1 MRFPGGGLP
10 GRSGR
15 PLGPSG
21 ERYRS
26 RSDEAVGA
34 RAGPR
39 RLGYARQVSRA
50 ADERRQGQR
59 GRQANRQRT
68 GGVLVGA
75 RSDLPHL
82 FARGYSRILRAA
94 AHPGP
99 CARLAGG
106 VRGSREGNGETGDGG
121 EKETGAKPQVKL
133 EGQPQ
138 TGSRH
143 RTTIKSEVR
152 VADSGWKMCEK
163 LML

>member
-10 GRSGR
+10 GRSGWA
-15 PLGPSG
+15 LGAPG
-21 ERYRS
+21 ERYWS

-75 RSDLPHL
+75 RSDLPQL
-82 FARGYSRILRAA
+82 FARGYSWILRAA
-94 AHPGP
+94 DHPGP
-99 CARLAGG
+99 CARVAGG
-106 VRGSREGNGETGDGG
+106 VRGSCGGKGDTGGG
-121 EKETGAKPQVKL
+121 EKEN
-133 EGQPQ
+133 
-138 TGSRH
+138 
-143 RTTIKSEVR
+143 R
-152 VADSGWKMCEK
+152 VT
-163 LML
+163 